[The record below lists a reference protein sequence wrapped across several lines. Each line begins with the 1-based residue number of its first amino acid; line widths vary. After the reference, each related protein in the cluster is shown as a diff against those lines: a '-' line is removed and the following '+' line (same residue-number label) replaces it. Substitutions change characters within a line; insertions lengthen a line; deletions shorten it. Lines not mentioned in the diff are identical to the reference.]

1 MKEELAL
8 SERIISSL
16 LEMSR
21 ERKLKKEKLDLEA
34 MLYQVASYCRL
45 KGNITLKVKMDESPF
60 QVFADPTLLRHVFI
74 NLINNAQQA
83 MPRGGE
89 IKISG
94 FYDSDE
100 KILIEIRDTG
110 SGISKSDLP
119 KVFDSLYTTK
129 IDGTG
134 LGLTLCRNIMQ
145 RHDGKVE
152 IQSSNKVGTTVTL
165 SLPSQGLA
173 KPTRESTLLQDD
185 SNFAFDRN

>member
-1 MKEELAL
+1 
-8 SERIISSL
+8 
-16 LEMSR
+16 
-21 ERKLKKEKLDLEA
+21 
-34 MLYQVASYCRL
+34 
-45 KGNITLKVKMDESPF
+45 
-60 QVFADPTLLRHVFI
+60 
-74 NLINNAQQA
+74 
-83 MPRGGE
+83 MPGGGE